1 MSMFHR
7 SRCPKCKAITA
18 RTRITKGQSGFGIQT
33 LECPVCD
40 DIHQL
45 VVDLVDP
52 MKSLKAAGWL
62 KSELRAPT

>member
-7 SRCPKCKAITA
+7 SRCLKCEAVTT
-18 RTRITKGQSGFGIQT
+18 RTRITKGQSGFGIRT
-33 LECPVCD
+33 LEYPVCD

-52 MKSLKAAGWL
+52 MKSLKTAAWL